1 VAAVM
6 SVHVEIEALPMYI
19 RNNILGGVMEKTWVV
34 MVYYDVFQPS
44 FLVNTLDS
52 LDEVGLE
59 AAAQFIIEKMR
70 FLDAP

>member
-1 VAAVM
+1 M

-19 RNNILGGVMEKTWVV
+19 RNNILGGVMEETWVV
-34 MVYYDVFQPS
+34 KVYYDVFQPS

-59 AAAQFIIEKMR
+59 AAAQFIIENMR
-70 FLDAP
+70 LLDAP

>member
-1 VAAVM
+1 M

-19 RNNILGGVMEKTWVV
+19 RNNILGGVMEKIWVV

-59 AAAQFIIEKMR
+59 AAAQFIIENMR

>member
-1 VAAVM
+1 M
-6 SVHVEIEALPMYI
+6 IVHVEIEALPMYI

-59 AAAQFIIEKMR
+59 AAAQFIIENMR

>member
-1 VAAVM
+1 M

>member
-1 VAAVM
+1 M

-59 AAAQFIIEKMR
+59 AAAQFIIENMR

>member
-1 VAAVM
+1 M

-59 AAAQFIIEKMR
+59 VAAQFIIENMR